1 MTRPFPLTL
10 LRLAALLCLGAPT
23 AFAHD
28 LWIEK
33 SGQQFT
39 LYQGHRHSAHAGAET
54 MDYGKNFVTA
64 ALCFDGRGGKRL
76 LAATSPAPWKASGE
90 CAALLIT
97 ASSGYWSKTPWETK
111 NVPKPQAPGAIK
123 SWRSSESIKRLERW
137 APPFANPLS
146 EGLEIVPEAD
156 PFTLKPGD
164 KLIVQVVL
172 SGKPQANVP
181 VAYHG
186 ETRGTTDPQGKIAI
200 RLRHG
205 GLQLISASLEQPLAD
220 GKADV
225 EIMAATL
232 QFELPQ

>member
-1 MTRPFPLTL
+1 MNSRFPLSL
-10 LRLAALLCLGAPT
+10 SILVSLCLTVPT

-54 MDYGKNFVTA
+54 MDYGKNFVTTA
-64 ALCFDGRGGKRL
+64 TCFDAQGGRRPL
-76 LAATSPAPWKASGE
+76 TITSPAPWKASGA
-90 CAALLIT
+90 CAALVIT
-97 ASSGYWSKTPWETK
+97 ASSGYWSKTPWETR
-111 NVPKPQAPGAIK
+111 NVPKTEAPGAIK
-123 SWRSSESIKRLERW
+123 SWLSEEAIKRLERW
-137 APPFANPLS
+137 APPFAKPLS
-146 EGLEIVPEAD
+146 EALEIVPQAD
-156 PFTLKPGD
+156 PFALKPGE
-164 KLIVQVVL
+164 KLVVQVLL

-186 ETRGTTDPQGKIAI
+186 ETRGTTDPQGQIAI

-225 EIMAATL
+225 EILGTTL